1 MSYRQEIVGIL
12 FIDAPC
18 TLQHITLISTLVTV
32 FTVRASERASERA
45 NVTLGGSNL
54 SHVTTVTYLSTN
66 DYTIKTDHVMVV
78 TKGKR
83 TILG

>member
-32 FTVRASERASERA
+32 FTVRASERA
-45 NVTLGGSNL
+45 NVTLGG
-54 SHVTTVTYLSTN
+54 V
-66 DYTIKTDHVMVV
+66 IF
-78 TKGKR
+78 R
-83 TILG
+83 T

>member
-32 FTVRASERASERA
+32 FTVRASERA